1 MQYKIKKEVYD
12 KQFGFAYRW
21 TCLFTTFCFILVVAI
36 YLNPEFIVDELKLE
50 MQGEFKAT
58 SLAIASIIMIMY
70 NYFAW
75 VEFTQNMSDDTQF
88 ADLDN
93 VMDRASLLMSELDHV
108 CDYCTTL
115 RQVSSTQTQGQDS
128 SGIPEPNEAFV
139 NSKVK
144 LLNYEDKQVIFD
156 VCISFMKE
164 Q

>member
-12 KQFGFAYRW
+12 RQFGLAYRCN
-21 TCLFTTFCFILVVAI
+21 CLLTTFCFIAVVII
-36 YLNPEFIVDELKLE
+36 YLNPDYIVGELKIE
-50 MQGEFKAT
+50 MNGEFKAT

-93 VMDRASLLMSELDHV
+93 VMDRATLLMSELDHV

-115 RQVSSTQTQGQDS
+115 R
-128 SGIPEPNEAFV
+128 
-139 NSKVK
+139 
-144 LLNYEDKQVIFD
+144 
-156 VCISFMKE
+156 
-164 Q
+164 